1 LGFIVGFMMASTMSQ
16 RAASPATST
25 ESGQLPANHP
35 PLPATEA
42 QNPQQDFAQVQAAI
56 SKARNEP
63 QNFDAQVTAAK
74 LEYQI
79 QRYDQA
85 IEFLLKANQIQPSN
99 LEVVIML
106 GEANMDA
113 GHLDVAE
120 KWYKAAAAKKPDD
133 VSVLSSLAYI
143 NLQRGNADE
152 AEKAIKKL
160 EKVSPTSPDLPQF
173 RTKLE
178 SLKSGK

>member
-1 LGFIVGFMMASTMSQ
+1 MGFMMASTMSQ
-16 RAASPATST
+16 RNTATPLTAA
-25 ESGQLPANHP
+25 SGQLPANHP
-35 PLPATEA
+35 PVQTDGA
-42 QNPQQDFAQVQAAI
+42 QDPQQSFAQVQAAI
-56 SKARNEP
+56 AKARSEP
-63 QNFDAQVTAAK
+63 QNADAQVTAAK

-85 IEFLLKANQIQPSN
+85 IEFLLKANQVQPDN
-99 LEVVIML
+99 FEVVVML

-133 VSVLSSLAYI
+133 VSVISSLAFI

-152 AEKAIKKL
+152 AEKAIKQL
-160 EKVSPTSPDLPQF
+160 EKINPSSPDLPQF
-173 RTKLE
+173 RDKLAT
-178 SLKSGK
+178 LKSGK